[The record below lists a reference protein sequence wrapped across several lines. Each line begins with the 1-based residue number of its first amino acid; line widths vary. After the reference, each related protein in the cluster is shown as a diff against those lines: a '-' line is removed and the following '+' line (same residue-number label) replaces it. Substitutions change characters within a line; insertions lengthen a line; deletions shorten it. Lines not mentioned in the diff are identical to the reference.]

1 MQDHILLA
9 FRKRAKNRGYTNIHI
24 VQARD
29 RFGPIKDYYIV
40 SAVDPLS
47 GSFVQASYSIL
58 QFHSL
63 LR

>member
-1 MQDHILLA
+1 MQDTILLA

-29 RFGPIKDYYIV
+29 RCGIIKDHYTV
-40 SAVDPLS
+40 LAVDPLS
-47 GSFVQASYSIL
+47 GSYVKATYSLL
-58 QFHSL
+58 QFQSL